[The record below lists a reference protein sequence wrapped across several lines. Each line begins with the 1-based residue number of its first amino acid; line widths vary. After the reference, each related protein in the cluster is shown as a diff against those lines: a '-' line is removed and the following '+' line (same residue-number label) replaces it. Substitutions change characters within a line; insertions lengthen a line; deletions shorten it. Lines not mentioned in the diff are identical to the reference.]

1 LPVCRC
7 IYTWAYIRGGIMK
20 LLNSTLLSGIALL
33 AVARAACAANVDG
46 ANVHWTAA
54 GNGTQAVVF
63 VHGWTCD
70 ESSWSAQVPALSGK
84 YRVIT
89 LDLPGHGKS
98 AAPASGKFSME
109 NFARAIEA
117 VRAEAGVDRVVI
129 VGHSMGTPV
138 IRKYQLMYL
147 QHVAGMVLVDG
158 AVPLPGVPSG
168 FTPPP
173 LTGPEGLAA
182 REGMIR
188 GMFSASTSPAL
199 QDHILKMM
207 LGAPE
212 ATAVGAMRATFD
224 PAWLSAEPVKV
235 PVLGLFAENSAM
247 GTSDGMKALF
257 PTLEYHAIPGTGHF
271 LMLEK
276 PAEFNKLL
284 GDFLAKVH

>member
-1 LPVCRC
+1 MRLR
-7 IYTWAYIRGGIMK
+7 
-20 LLNSTLLSGIALL
+20 STLLLAL
-33 AVARAACAANVDG
+33 AACAFARAALAASVDG
-46 ANVHWTAA
+46 ANVHWTSA
-54 GNGTQAVVF
+54 GSGPQAVVF

-70 ESSWSAQVPALSGK
+70 ESSWSAQVPPLSGK

-98 AAPASGKFSME
+98 AAPANGKFSME
-109 NFARAIEA
+109 NFARAVEA
-117 VRAEAGVDRVVI
+117 VRVDAGVDRIVV

-138 IRKYQLMYL
+138 IRKYQLMYP

-158 AVPLPGVPSG
+158 LVPMPGVPST

-173 LTGPEGLAA
+173 LAGAEGLAA

-188 GMFSASTSPAL
+188 GMFSASTSAAQ

-212 ATAVGAMRATFD
+212 ATAIGAMSATFD
-224 PAWLSAEPVKV
+224 PSWLSAEPVKV
-235 PVLGLFAENSAM
+235 PALGLYAENSALRA
-247 GTSDGMKALF
+247 GDAMKTIF
-257 PTLEYHAIPGTGHF
+257 PTLEYHEVPGTGHF

-284 GDFLAKVH
+284 GDFLAKIR

>member
-1 LPVCRC
+1 MSLRNV
-7 IYTWAYIRGGIMK
+7 
-20 LLNSTLLSGIALL
+20 LFL
-33 AVARAACAANVDG
+33 AVLLLGTLARAATAANVDG
-46 ANVHWTAA
+46 ANVHWTSA

-70 ESSWSAQVPALSGK
+70 DSSWSAQVPALSAN
-84 YRVIT
+84 YRVVT

-98 AAPASGKFSME
+98 AAPANGKFTME
-109 NFARAIEA
+109 NFARAVEA
-117 VRAEAGVDRVVI
+117 VRAEAGIDRIVV

-138 IRKYQLMYL
+138 IRKYQLMYP

-158 AVPLPGVPSG
+158 LVPMPGAPSG

-173 LTGPEGLAA
+173 LAGTEGLAA

-188 GMFSASTSPAL
+188 GIFSASTSAAL

-212 ATAVGAMRATFD
+212 ATAIGAMSATFD
-224 PAWLSAEPVKV
+224 PSWLSAEPVTI
-235 PVLGLFAENSAM
+235 PVLGLYAENSALRNAD
-247 GTSDGMKALF
+247 SMKVIF
-257 PTLEYHAIPGTGHF
+257 PTLEYHELSGTGHF

-276 PAEFNKLL
+276 PAEFNALL
-284 GDFLAKVH
+284 GEFLAKIR

>member
-1 LPVCRC
+1 MNFGR
-7 IYTWAYIRGGIMK
+7 
-20 LLNSTLLSGIALL
+20 ALL
-33 AVARAACAANVDG
+33 FAAIAAGALARAASGANVDG
-46 ANVHWTAA
+46 ANVHWTSA
-54 GNGTQAVVF
+54 GSGAQTIIF

-70 ESSWSAQVPALSGK
+70 DSSWRAQVPALSAK

-98 AAPASGKFSME
+98 AAPADGKFSME

-117 VRAEAGVDRVVI
+117 VRAEAGAERVVV

-138 IRKYQLMYL
+138 IRKYQLMYP
-147 QHVAGMVLVDG
+147 QRVTGMVLVDG
-158 AVPLPGVPSG
+158 LVLLPGAPSG

-173 LTGPEGLAA
+173 LAGAEGLAA

-188 GMFSASTSPAL
+188 GMFSASTSPQL

-212 ATAVGAMRATFD
+212 ATAIGAMGATFD
-224 PAWLSAEPVKV
+224 PSWLSAEPVKV
-235 PVLGLFAENSAM
+235 PVLGLYAEKSALR
-247 GTSDGMKALF
+247 GGDGMKTIF
-257 PTLEYHAIPGTGHF
+257 PTLEYHEIPGTGHF

-284 GDFLAKVH
+284 GDFVAKIH

>member
-1 LPVCRC
+1 MNLR
-7 IYTWAYIRGGIMK
+7 
-20 LLNSTLLSGIALL
+20 NTLLVAALAAAAL
-33 AVARAACAANVDG
+33 ARAASAASVDG
-46 ANVHWTAA
+46 ANVHWTSA
-54 GNGTQAVVF
+54 GSGTQTVVF

-70 ESSWSAQVPALSGK
+70 DSSWSAQVPALSTK

-98 AAPASGKFSME
+98 AAPANGKFSME

-117 VRAEAGVDRVVI
+117 VRAEAGVDRVVV

-138 IRKYQLMYL
+138 IRKYQLMYP

-158 AVPLPGVPSG
+158 LVLLPGAPSG

-173 LTGPEGLAA
+173 LTGAEGLAA
-182 REGMIR
+182 REGMVR
-188 GMFSASTSPAL
+188 GMFSASTSAPL

-212 ATAVGAMRATFD
+212 ATAVGAMSATFD
-224 PAWLSAEPVKV
+224 PSWLSAEPVKV
-235 PVLGLFAENSAM
+235 PVLGLYAENSALR
-247 GTSDGMKALF
+247 GADGMQVIF
-257 PTLEYHAIPGTGHF
+257 PTLEYHEIPGTGHF

-276 PAEFNKLL
+276 PTEFNELL
-284 GDFLAKVH
+284 GQFLAKVQ

>member
-1 LPVCRC
+1 MNLR
-7 IYTWAYIRGGIMK
+7 
-20 LLNSTLLSGIALL
+20 NTLFVAAL
-33 AVARAACAANVDG
+33 AVTALARGASAASVDG
-46 ANVHWTAA
+46 ANVHWTSA
-54 GNGTQAVVF
+54 GSGAQTVVF

-70 ESSWSAQVPALSGK
+70 DSSWSAQVPALSTK

-98 AAPASGKFSME
+98 AAPANGKFSME

-117 VRAEAGVDRVVI
+117 VRAEAGAQRVVV

-138 IRKYQLMYL
+138 IRKYQLMYP
-147 QHVAGMVLVDG
+147 QHVAAMVLVDG
-158 AVPLPGVPSG
+158 LVMVPGAPSG

-173 LTGPEGLAA
+173 LTGAEGLAA
-182 REGMIR
+182 REGMVR
-188 GMFSASTSPAL
+188 GMFSASTSAPL

-212 ATAVGAMRATFD
+212 ATAVGAMSATLD
-224 PAWLSAEPVKV
+224 PSWLSAEPVKV
-235 PVLGLFAENSAM
+235 PVLGLYAENSALR
-247 GTSDGMKALF
+247 GTDGMKVVF
-257 PTLEYHAIPGTGHF
+257 PTIEYHEIPGTGHF

-284 GDFLAKVH
+284 GEFLGKIH

>member
-1 LPVCRC
+1 
-7 IYTWAYIRGGIMK
+7 M
-20 LLNSTLLSGIALL
+20 LL
-33 AVARAACAANVDG
+33 AAVGAFAVVRGAAAANVDG
-46 ANVHWTAA
+46 ADIHWTSA
-54 GNGTQAVVF
+54 GSGSQAVIL

-98 AAPASGKFSME
+98 AAPAGGKFSME
-109 NFARAIEA
+109 TFARAIEA
-117 VRAEAGVDRVVI
+117 VRAEAGVDHVVV

-138 IRKYQLMYL
+138 IREYQLLYP

-158 AVPLPGVPSG
+158 AVQMPGEASG
-168 FTPPP
+168 FTPPDV
-173 LTGPEGLAA
+173 TGPEGLKT
-182 REGMIR
+182 RETLIR
-188 GMFSASTSPAL
+188 TMFSASTTPAM

-212 ATAVGAMRATFD
+212 STAAGAMRATFD
-224 PAWLSAEPVKV
+224 PSWLSAKPVDV
-235 PVLGLFAENSAM
+235 PTLGLYADGSFARGGE
-247 GTSDGMKALF
+247 GMKKIF
-257 PTLEYHAIPGTGHF
+257 PTLDYREIPGTGHF

-284 GDFLAKVH
+284 GEFLAKIR

>member
-1 LPVCRC
+1 MNLR
-7 IYTWAYIRGGIMK
+7 
-20 LLNSTLLSGIALL
+20 STALFTAL
-33 AVARAACAANVDG
+33 AAFALARAAAAANVDG
-46 ANVHWTAA
+46 ANVHWTSA
-54 GNGTQAVVF
+54 GNGAQAVIF

-98 AAPASGKFSME
+98 AAPANGKFSME
-109 NFARAIEA
+109 NFARAVEA
-117 VRAEAGVDRVVI
+117 VRAEAGVDHVVI

-138 IRKYQLMYL
+138 IREYQLLYP

-158 AVPLPGVPSG
+158 IVPVPGAPSG

-173 LTGPEGLAA
+173 LTGAEGLKA

-188 GMFSASTSPAL
+188 GMFSASTSAPL

-212 ATAVGAMRATFD
+212 ATAVGAMNATFD
-224 PAWLSAEPVKV
+224 PSWLSAEPVKV
-235 PVLGLFAENSAM
+235 PVLGLFADHSAM
-247 GTSDGMKALF
+247 RSGDGLKTIF
-257 PTLEYHAIPGTGHF
+257 PTADVHEIPGTGHF

-276 PAEFNKLL
+276 PDEFNKLL
-284 GDFLAKVH
+284 GEFLAKVH

>member
-1 LPVCRC
+1 MNLRSIV
-7 IYTWAYIRGGIMK
+7 
-20 LLNSTLLSGIALL
+20 LL
-33 AVARAACAANVDG
+33 AALAAGALARAASAADVDG
-46 ANVHWTAA
+46 ANIHWTSS
-54 GNGTQAVVF
+54 GSGTRAVVF

-70 ESSWSAQVPALSGK
+70 DSSWSAQVPALSAQ

-98 AAPASGKFSME
+98 AAPKNGKFSME

-117 VRAEAGVDRVVI
+117 VRAEAGVDRVVV

-138 IRKYQLMYL
+138 IRKYQLMYP

-158 AVPLPGVPSG
+158 LVPLPGAPSG

-173 LTGPEGLAA
+173 LTGAEGLAA

-188 GMFSASTSPAL
+188 GMFSASTSAPL
-199 QDHILKMM
+199 QEHILKMM

-212 ATAVGAMRATFD
+212 ATAVGAMGATFD
-224 PAWLSAEPVKV
+224 PSWLSAEPVKV
-235 PVLGLFAENSAM
+235 PVLGLYAENSALR
-247 GTSDGMKALF
+247 GGDGMKTVF
-257 PTLEYHAIPGTGHF
+257 PTLEYHEIPGTGHF

-284 GDFLAKVH
+284 GDFLAKVR